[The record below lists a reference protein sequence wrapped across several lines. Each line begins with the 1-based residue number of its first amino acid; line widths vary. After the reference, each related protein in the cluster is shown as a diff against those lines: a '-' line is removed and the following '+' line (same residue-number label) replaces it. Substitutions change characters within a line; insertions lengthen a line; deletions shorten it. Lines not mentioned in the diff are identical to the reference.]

1 MKEEEMP
8 WQQVALPQDRRL
20 NRAAASAYRIQFIPY
35 LIIISPD
42 GKVIKA
48 CSDAKEFVRMW

>member
-35 LIIISPD
+35 LIVISPD

-48 CSDAKEFVRMW
+48 SNDAKEIVRMW

>member
-1 MKEEEMP
+1 MP
-8 WQQVALPQDRRL
+8 LTEGQL

-35 LIIISPD
+35 LIVISPD

-48 CSDAKEFVRMW
+48 CNDAKEFVRMW